1 MPQQSRPTLTL
12 PIVANGAIAQ
22 YRGVGFN
29 QAQATVAGQKIMGF
43 SRRPAANGGELDLS
57 SKGTAIAE
65 TGGAIAVGAA
75 LAVDAS
81 GRVVMASALAVAVG
95 TLAIAT
101 GATAVTSSASNG
113 AIVTGVPAV
122 TGGDLPQY
130 VCGYALPGNA
140 AAAAGEFIEILL
152 T

>member
-29 QAQATVAGQKIMGF
+29 QAQATVAGQKVVGF
-43 SRRPAANGGELDLS
+43 ARRPAAAGGELDVA

-65 TGGAIAVGAA
+65 TGAAIAVGAA
-75 LAVDAS
+75 LTVDAQ
-81 GRVVMASALAVAVG
+81 GRVVTAAALTVA
-95 TLAIAT
+95 A
-101 GATAVTSSASNG
+101 GATAVTSSAANG
-113 AIVTGVPAV
+113 AILA
-122 TGGDLPQY
+122 GGDLPQY
-130 VCGYALPGNA
+130 ICGYALPGNA
-140 AAAAGEFIEILL
+140 AAGAGEFIEILL